1 MIDMEFTLQ
10 IIDGATLMPLMDKE
24 YLIGATESDIR
35 SLEQLEIVGVYDGS
49 GILLGGLKTLPMQFG
64 DEWYM
69 DVHAYIPKENRRH
82 SLQILKQYSSLLLS
96 KGYKIHTSTDKG
108 YEQVA
113 KMLVKLLGFTITHTD
128 EEEAIHLIK
137 TGE

>member
-1 MIDMEFTLQ
+1 MEIYFDLTQ
-10 IIDGATLMPLMDKE
+10 VSNVIPFMDE
-24 YLIGATESDIR
+24 TYTQGYTESDIR
-35 SLEQLEIVGVYDGS
+35 ALEELWVMGVYDGS
-49 GILLGGLKTLPMQFG
+49 GILLGGLKTLPMQYN

-113 KMLVKLLGFTITHTD
+113 KMLVKLLGFTITETD
-128 EEEAIHLIK
+128 DDGAIHLIK
-137 TGE
+137 EK